1 MLWCA
6 RILARGGAVY
16 PLLME
21 QIMIFKLLETN
32 RQTDSTIILGSHTA
46 RPEALIA
53 WRTVA
58 WLHVDY
64 AHLWH
69 RLEEDE
75 NEEVLSLSA

>member
-1 MLWCA
+1 MLWCT

-16 PLLME
+16 PLPME
-21 QIMIFKLLETN
+21 QIMIFKVLETN
-32 RQTDSTIILGSHTA
+32 KQTDSTIILGSYTA

-58 WLHVDY
+58 WLHVDH

-69 RLEEDE
+69 HLEEDE
-75 NEEVLSLSA
+75 NEEALSLSA